1 MNDLTVAIYGLGL
14 IGGSLARDLRA
25 RGFRVLGFDTEPSAL
40 SKALEEGAVHGTV
53 AADGEGIEEADVVV
67 LAVPVPAASSL
78 LARIAPHV
86 RGTLVTD
93 TSSTKRGIVAAALA
107 AGLGER
113 FVGAHP
119 FAGDHRAG
127 WSASRQGLFLG
138 CTAFLCPTP
147 DTELAA
153 LERAVE
159 FWRDVGARTQ
169 VLEATEHDT
178 RMAWLSHLPHATA
191 SALAL
196 ALSQSGLSA
205 ARLGPDGCDA
215 TRLAA
220 NSPRLWAGILIDN
233 ADAVDPALAALER
246 SVGAL
251 LEAVRRRDEAALERL
266 LSSGKRWLDG
276 E

>member
-1 MNDLTVAIYGLGL
+1 MSDLTVAVFGLGL

-25 RGFRVLGFDTEPSAL
+25 RGFRVLGYDPDPSAL
-40 SKALEEGAVHGTV
+40 RDALAEGSVRSAV

-67 LAVPVPAASSL
+67 LAVPVQAGPPL
-78 LARIAPHV
+78 LRRIAPRV

-93 TSSTKRGIVAAALA
+93 TASTKRAIVRAAEE
-107 AGLGER
+107 AGLGRR

-119 FAGDHRAG
+119 FAGDHRTG
-127 WSASRQGLFLG
+127 WPASRQGLFLA
-138 CTAFLCPTP
+138 CTAFLCPTR

-153 LERAVE
+153 VERAVE
-159 FWRDVGARTQ
+159 FWREVGARTQ
-169 VLEATEHDT
+169 VLDAAEHDT
-178 RMAWLSHLPHATA
+178 RMAWLSHLPQAAA

-196 ALSQSGLSA
+196 ALTQSGLPSS
-205 ARLGPDGCDA
+205 RLGPGGQDT

-220 NSPRLWAGILIDN
+220 SSPALWAGILLDN
-233 ADAVDPALAALER
+233 ADRVEPALAEFER

-251 LEAVRRRDEAALERL
+251 LGAVRNRDAEAIERL
-266 LSSGKRWLDG
+266 FSNAKRWKDG